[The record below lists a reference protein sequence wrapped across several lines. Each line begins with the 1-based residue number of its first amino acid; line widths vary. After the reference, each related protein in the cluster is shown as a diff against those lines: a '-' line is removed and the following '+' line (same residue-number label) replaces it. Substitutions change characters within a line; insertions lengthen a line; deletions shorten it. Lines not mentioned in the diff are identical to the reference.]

1 MRGFLVWFGYVRS
14 RLFGERRLTSRRA
27 ANLCVISRDHAPKAR
42 MGRTGIGR
50 RSSASAGTITLTIG
64 GVAKEGTSFD
74 HALGRVRIAW
84 IITLSRATWVATNVF
99 ACGLNVSVYPI
110 PVAAPLPD
118 VAGHV
123 VQAVAICREGH
134 RGRTAAVSTAV

>member
-1 MRGFLVWFGYVRS
+1 
-14 RLFGERRLTSRRA
+14 
-27 ANLCVISRDHAPKAR
+27 

-50 RSSASAGTITLTIG
+50 RSSTRAGTITLAVG

-84 IITLSRATWVATNVF
+84 IITLSRSTWVATNVF
-99 ACGLNVSVYPI
+99 ASGLNVSVYPI

-123 VQAVAICREGH
+123 VQAVAICREGAH
-134 RGRTAAVSTAV
+134 RRSAHKAVFATVSNRE